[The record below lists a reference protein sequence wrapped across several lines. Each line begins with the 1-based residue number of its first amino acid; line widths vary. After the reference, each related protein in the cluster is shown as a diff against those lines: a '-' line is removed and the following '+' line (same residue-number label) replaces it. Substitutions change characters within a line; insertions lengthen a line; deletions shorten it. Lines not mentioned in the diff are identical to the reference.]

1 MALLSTI
8 DFIVIAAYFVAVI
21 LFGYLASRR
30 ETKEG
35 YLIADRKL
43 GVLSSLATINATKT
57 GSILIV
63 FTAFVYLFG
72 FSAIWYFIGASV
84 GYLVFTLFAVKLK
97 KESKKYYTLADY
109 FYFNYGKLPAAF
121 ATIVNIIVMFGFL
134 VVNLIGGAKIF
145 SIFTGWSFWIS
156 AIIISTVVL
165 IYLLMGGFK
174 AVVYTDIIQYI
185 GIVVIIILLAIVLT
199 RGIPVGSLD
208 WNFFSAGAT
217 TIAGFLIIGLLIPF
231 ASPDLWQRVYSA
243 KDSKTVKK
251 SIIYSVAIYFAVCL
265 ALAIIA
271 LAVKALLPQLDPD
284 TALIYGFAKLLA
296 PGVAGLAIV
305 LLFAAIMS
313 SIDTYAFTTSSAII
327 QDFFKKLRK
336 RETVKSIKITLTVV
350 LIIGTL
356 VGILLQGLLISTY
369 IFTGF
374 IIVLAIPTLMTW
386 FRKKVSNTT
395 LNITFIIGFIGITY
409 FLATAFPDITPSLVP
424 RMIGVSIAGIII
436 GSIVSKIVKRRKP
449 RKVLS

>member
-8 DFIVIAAYFVAVI
+8 DFAIIIAYFCIV
-21 LFGYLASRR
+21 LFFGYLASKK

-43 GVLSSLATINATKT
+43 GVWSSVATLNASKT

-63 FTAFVYLFG
+63 FTAFVYIFG
-72 FSAIWYFIGASV
+72 FSAIWYFIGACL
-84 GYLVFTLFAVKLK
+84 GYLVFISFALRLR

-109 FYFNYGKLPAAF
+109 FHHHYGKTPAFF
-121 ATIVNIIVMFGFL
+121 ATLINIIVMGGFL
-134 VVNLIGGAKIF
+134 ITNLIAGSKIF

-156 AIIISTVVL
+156 ALIISSIIL

-185 GIVVIIILLAIVLT
+185 GIIILMGLMVLILT
-199 RGIPVGSLD
+199 TGLPINSLD
-208 WNFFSAGAT
+208 WNFFSAGTT
-217 TIAGFLIIGLLIPF
+217 TILGFLIIGLLIPF

-243 KDSKTVKK
+243 KDKKTVKK
-251 SIIYSVAIYFAVCL
+251 SILYSVIVYFFVCL

-284 TALIYGFAKLLA
+284 TALINGFAQLLS
-296 PGVAGLAIV
+296 PGLAGLAIV

-327 QDFFKKLRK
+327 QGFFRKLGK
-336 RETVKSIKITLTVV
+336 GVTVKAIKLVLTMV
-350 LIIGTL
+350 LIISTIL
-356 VGILLQGLLISTY
+356 VIVLDNMVLSTY

-374 IIVLAIPTLMTW
+374 VIVLAIPTLATW
-386 FRKKVSNTT
+386 IKKKINPLT
-395 LNITFIIGFIGITY
+395 LIISFIVGFIGIIY
-409 FLATAFPDITPSLVP
+409 ILSTAPVLGPSLVST
-424 RMIGVSIAGIII
+424 MIIISISGVILGGII
-436 GSIVSKIVKRRKP
+436 STIVKKY
-449 RKVLS
+449 KK